1 MSKSFRRPQPLARAI
16 RLLSVGAL
24 LTVLAPLAQAD
35 ALDDLRDNLVV
46 NGKALPVE
54 SLASSPIDGL
64 YEVRLTSG
72 ETFFTDSKG
81 KHLIVGEM
89 YRNDGDKGLV
99 NLSEQKAN
107 GERVKLLE
115 NVSED
120 DMVIFRP
127 AGEVKAVISVFTD
140 TTCPYC
146 RKLHKEVPELNAR
159 GVEVRYLA
167 FPRGGMNSQGARELA
182 QVWCAENRTEA
193 MNQIKN
199 QGEVPKQEASC
210 DAPVESQYQLGTRM
224 GVQGT
229 PAIVMPDGQMVPG
242 YLPVDRLTTMLGIDD
257 SE

>member
-1 MSKSFRRPQPLARAI
+1 MSKFTRRPQRLPQAL
-16 RLLSVGAL
+16 RLLSAATL
-24 LTVLAPLAQAD
+24 LSVMAPLAQAD
-35 ALDDLRDNLVV
+35 ALDDLRDKLVV
-46 NGKALPVE
+46 NGQPLPVE
-54 SLASSPIDGL
+54 SLASSPIEGL
-64 YEVRLTSG
+64 FEVKLTSG
-72 ETFFTDSKG
+72 ETFFTDATG
-81 KHLIVGEM
+81 KHLIVGDM

-107 GERVKLLE
+107 GERQKLLAE
-115 NVSED
+115 VSED

-146 RKLHKEVPELNAR
+146 RKLHEEVPELNAR

-167 FPRGGMNSQGARELA
+167 FPRGGLRSQGARELA

-199 QGEVPKQEASC
+199 QRQAPKQEASC

-229 PAIVMPDGQMVPG
+229 PAIVMPDGKMVPG
-242 YLPVDRLTTMLGIDD
+242 YLPVDRLTTMLGLDG
-257 SE
+257 

>member
-1 MSKSFRRPQPLARAI
+1 MSKSFRRPQALSRAI
-16 RLLSVGAL
+16 RLLSAGAM
-24 LTVLAPLAQAD
+24 LTLVAPLAQAD
-35 ALDDLRDNLVV
+35 ALDDLRDKLVV
-46 NGKALPVE
+46 NGQPLPVE

-72 ETFFTDSKG
+72 ESFFTDIDG

-107 GERVKLLE
+107 GERLELLAE
-115 NVSED
+115 VSED

-146 RKLHKEVPELNAR
+146 RKLHQEVPELNAR
-159 GVEVRYLA
+159 GIEVRYLA
-167 FPRGGMNSQGARELA
+167 FPRGGMRSQGARELA
-182 QVWCAENRTEA
+182 QVWCADNPTEA

-199 QGEVPKQEASC
+199 EGEVPKQAASC
-210 DAPVESQYQLGTRM
+210 EAPVQSQYQLGTRM

-242 YLPVDRLTTMLGIDD
+242 YLPVERLATMLGIDD
-257 SE
+257 